1 MQLSKASVRYARAL
15 YALGEEMKTSEEVY
29 RDIHFLM
36 DFFSEAKD
44 VRYMMA
50 NPVIPPHIK
59 KKAVRMIFEGHVNEL
74 TIRFMDLVIGKNRV
88 TDIYGIVREYVDLYR
103 KNKGIVRAV
112 ARTAC
117 PLSEEERAGFEAWL
131 AQAFPDKEVELV
143 NKVQP
148 SLIGGFTLR
157 VDGVYVDKSIS
168 GRLHSLRKE
177 INVKV
182 YQKK

>member
-1 MQLSKASVRYARAL
+1 MQLSKASIRYARAL
-15 YALGEEMKTSEEVY
+15 YSLAEEMQVSREVY

-44 VRYMMA
+44 VRHLMA

-59 KKAVRMIFEGHVNEL
+59 KKAVRMIFEGHVTDL
-74 TIRFMDLVIGKNRV
+74 TIRFLDLVIGKNRV
-88 TDIYGIVREYVDLYR
+88 TDIYGIVREYIELYR
-103 KNKGIVRAV
+103 DNKGIVRAV
-112 ARTAC
+112 VRSAV
-117 PLSEEERAGFEAWL
+117 PLSDEEKAGFSDWL
-131 AQAFPDKEVELV
+131 SRNFPGKEVEIV

-157 VDGVYVDKSIS
+157 VDGVYVDKSVA

-177 INVKV
+177 LNVKV